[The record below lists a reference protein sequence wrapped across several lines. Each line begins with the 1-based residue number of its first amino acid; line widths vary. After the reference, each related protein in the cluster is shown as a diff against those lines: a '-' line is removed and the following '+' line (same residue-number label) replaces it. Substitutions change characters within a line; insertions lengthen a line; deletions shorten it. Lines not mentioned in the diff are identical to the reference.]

1 MIIKKLNKENAIIL
15 CGHGSKD
22 SDYKNE
28 ILGLKI
34 KLEKNIRY
42 DVFNCFIE
50 INKPSIEDCLEEI
63 IYKYKKVLF
72 FPLLLFDG
80 KHMISDI
87 KEKINNLSQ
96 KFEKKID
103 IVNKV
108 SLLKDVLPNIKDII
122 TNSQYKEYDALI
134 TSCSFSKNKTVF
146 NQLRNYTNKL
156 STSLNIQNKIFHFV
170 GDEEVVLSQLKKLRI
185 KNIILHPVF
194 FFNGYLFKKNIRYFE
209 KYFETMQIFPISHYD
224 QIVQIISKKLIRSI

>member
-63 IYKYKKVLF
+63 IYKYKKILF

>member
-42 DVFNCFIE
+42 DVLNCFIE

-63 IYKYKKVLF
+63 IYKYKKILF

-209 KYFETMQIFPISHYD
+209 KYFKTMQIFPISHYD

>member
-15 CGHGSKD
+15 CGHGSRD

-28 ILGLKI
+28 MLDLKI
-34 KLEKNIRY
+34 KLEKNIQY

-50 INKPSIEDCLEEI
+50 INEPSIEDCLDEI
-63 IYKYKKVLF
+63 IHKYKKIFF

-80 KHMISDI
+80 KHMIRDV
-87 KEKINNLSQ
+87 KKKVNNFSQ
-96 KFEKKID
+96 KFEKQIH
-103 IVNKV
+103 IVTKL
-108 SLLKDVLPNIKDII
+108 SLLKEVLPNIKDVI
-122 TNSQYKEYDALI
+122 TNSQKKEYDTLI

-146 NQLRNYTNKL
+146 NQLRNYTYKL
-156 STSLNIQNKIFHFV
+156 SSSLNIQNKIFHFV

-185 KNIILHPVF
+185 KNIILHPIF

-209 KYFETMQIFPISHYD
+209 KYFKTMQIFPIAHYD
-224 QIVQIISKKLIRSI
+224 PIIQIISDKLIRNI

>member
-15 CGHGSKD
+15 CGHGSRD

-28 ILGLKI
+28 MLDLKI
-34 KLEKNIRY
+34 KLEKNIQY

-50 INKPSIEDCLEEI
+50 INEPSIEDCLKEI
-63 IYKYKKVLF
+63 VHRYKKILF

-80 KHMISDI
+80 KHMIRDI
-87 KEKINNLSQ
+87 KTKINMLSQ
-96 KFEKKID
+96 KFEKKIH
-103 IVNKV
+103 IVTKV
-108 SLLKDVLPNIKDII
+108 SLLKEVLPNIKDII
-122 TNSQYKEYDALI
+122 INSQYKEYNTLI
-134 TSCSFSKNKTVF
+134 TSCSFSKKKTVF

>member
-63 IYKYKKVLF
+63 IYKYKKILF

-185 KNIILHPVF
+185 RNIILHPVF

-209 KYFETMQIFPISHYD
+209 KYFKTMQIFPISHYD